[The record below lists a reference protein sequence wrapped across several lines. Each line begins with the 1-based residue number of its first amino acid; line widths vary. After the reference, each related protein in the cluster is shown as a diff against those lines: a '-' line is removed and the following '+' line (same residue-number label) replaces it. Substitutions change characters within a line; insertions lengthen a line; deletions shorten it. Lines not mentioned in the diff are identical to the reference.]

1 MLEAADITV
10 RYGDRAV
17 VENVSLSVRAGQWL
31 MLAGPNGA
39 GKSTLVNALTGG
51 VPHEGR
57 VCLNG
62 QDTRRL
68 RPAQLARQVGVL
80 AQKHAFGFED
90 TVEEAVR
97 LGRYAYRT
105 NWLSGADEVGEEKVE
120 EALRL
125 TGLTALRVQSVR
137 RLSGGEAQRTFLAQ
151 VLAQDPPLL
160 VLDEPANHLD
170 PPYQLQLF
178 ELLGQWVQ
186 KPGRALISVVHDISL
201 ARRYGTHALLLR
213 EGRSVAFGPVEEAL
227 SPTRL
232 QEAYGM
238 DVAAWLRETLSLWA

>member
-1 MLEAADITV
+1 M
-10 RYGDRAV
+10 
-17 VENVSLSVRAGQWL
+17 
-31 MLAGPNGA
+31 
-39 GKSTLVNALTGG
+39 
-51 VPHEGR
+51 
-57 VCLNG
+57 
-62 QDTRRL
+62 
-68 RPAQLARQVGVL
+68 
-80 AQKHAFGFED
+80 
-90 TVEEAVR
+90 R

-105 NWLSGADEVGEEKVE
+105 NWLSDADEVGEEKVE